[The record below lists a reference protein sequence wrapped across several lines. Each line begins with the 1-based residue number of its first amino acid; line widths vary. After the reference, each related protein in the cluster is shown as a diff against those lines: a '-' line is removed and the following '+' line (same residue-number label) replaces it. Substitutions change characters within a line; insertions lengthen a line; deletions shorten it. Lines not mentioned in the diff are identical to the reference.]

1 MSMKRMSDYCKAFPA
16 SRFRDFPN
24 WSTARSV
31 ADDEVLFL
39 HDNYLV
45 TDGIFVDEQIVFDA
59 VTPEWREFCR
69 VTLGFEVPDYCRVE
83 SSVVASGVDDD
94 GAPVRVGD
102 AGAASEALN
111 ASEQAS
117 VVEQSA

>member
-1 MSMKRMSDYCKAFPA
+1 MSMKRMSDYCKAYPA
-16 SRFRDFPN
+16 SRFREFPN

-31 ADDEVLFL
+31 ADDAVLFL

-69 VTLGFEVPDYCRVE
+69 VTLGFEIPDYCRAE
-83 SSVVASGVDDD
+83 SSDAEASAGDPSTAVGVADTGV
-94 GAPVRVGD
+94 GV
-102 AGAASEALN
+102 N
-111 ASEQAS
+111 ANEQPS